1 MFSQKYPKKESPAPR
16 NLASSG
22 TISEIPQSES
32 SIRKNSH

>member
-1 MFSQKYPKKESPAPR
+1 MFSQKHLKKETPAPR

-32 SIRKNSH
+32 TIRKNSH